1 MSYNQGW
8 ERYLN
13 ALELCLDQRGDLLN
27 AVADSARQEASHD
40 TTTIVSLP
48 DVEPNA
54 HQRSR
59 ALQLQSRLAQQAL
72 DFEAALASLTIEIE
86 RVEKL
91 REAHLS
97 RAVAEINAGGF
108 EARA

>member
-1 MSYNQGW
+1 MSHSQDW
-8 ERYLN
+8 ECYLN
-13 ALELCLDQRGDLLN
+13 LLELCLEQRADLLN
-27 AVADSARQEASHD
+27 SVVDSESQEAPHE

-54 HQRSR
+54 QQRSR

-72 DFEAALASLTIEIE
+72 DFDAALSSLTIEIE

-97 RAVAEINAGGF
+97 RAVVEINAGGF